1 MCHLIHPSSL
11 WRLCNGAINISTL
24 VVKVVN
30 WQYLVIYL
38 QKISKNKGHFKT
50 LNKCGCNYIF
60 KISNNQIVQY
70 TIWHQTLGFVHVH
83 QWYTV
88 LLVQWKCMFFTT
100 NNYWYFYLLKNID
113 QILIFTKALQ
123 NMLVIQYLYMYQ
135 HHIKSFN
142 FFNIISI

>member
-1 MCHLIHPSSL
+1 M
-11 WRLCNGAINISTL
+11 CNGAINISTL

-38 QKISKNKGHFKT
+38 QKFLKIRVILKH

-60 KISNNQIVQY
+60 KILSPFSNNQIVQDS
-70 TIWHQTLGFVHVH
+70 IWHQTLGFVYVH

-88 LLVQWKCMFFTT
+88 LLVHWKCMFFTT
-100 NNYWYFYLLKNID
+100 NNYWYFYLLKNVD

>member
-1 MCHLIHPSSL
+1 M
-11 WRLCNGAINISTL
+11 CNGAINISTL

-70 TIWHQTLGFVHVH
+70 TNWHQTLGFVHVH

-100 NNYWYFYLLKNID
+100 NNYWYFYLLKNVD
-113 QILIFTKALQ
+113 QILIFTKTLQ

>member
-1 MCHLIHPSSL
+1 M
-11 WRLCNGAINISTL
+11 CNGAINISTL

-60 KISNNQIVQY
+60 KILSPFSNNQIVQY

-88 LLVQWKCMFFTT
+88 LLVHWKCMFFTT
-100 NNYWYFYLLKNID
+100 NNYWYFYLLKIVD

-123 NMLVIQYLYMYQ
+123 NMLSDSILIYVPTSHKKFQ
-135 HHIKSFN
+135 
-142 FFNIISI
+142 FF

>member
-1 MCHLIHPSSL
+1 M
-11 WRLCNGAINISTL
+11 CNGAINISTL

-70 TIWHQTLGFVHVH
+70 TNWHQTLGFVHVH

-100 NNYWYFYLLKNID
+100 NNYWYFYLLKNVD

>member
-1 MCHLIHPSSL
+1 M
-11 WRLCNGAINISTL
+11 CNGAINISTL

-50 LNKCGCNYIF
+50 LNKCGRNYIF
-60 KISNNQIVQY
+60 KILSPFSNNQIVQY

-83 QWYTV
+83 QWCTV
-88 LLVQWKCMFFTT
+88 LLVHWKCMIFTT
-100 NNYWYFYLLKNID
+100 NNYWYFYLLKYVD

-123 NMLVIQYLYMYQ
+123 NMLVIQYLDMYQ

>member
-1 MCHLIHPSSL
+1 M
-11 WRLCNGAINISTL
+11 CNGAINISTL

-60 KISNNQIVQY
+60 KILSPFSNNQIVQY

-88 LLVQWKCMFFTT
+88 LLVHWKCMFFTT
-100 NNYWYFYLLKNID
+100 NNYWYFYLLKNVD

-123 NMLVIQYLYMYQ
+123 NVLVIQYLYMYQ
-135 HHIKSFN
+135 HHIKSFI

>member
-1 MCHLIHPSSL
+1 M
-11 WRLCNGAINISTL
+11 CNGAINISTL

-100 NNYWYFYLLKNID
+100 NNYWYFYLLKNVD

>member
-1 MCHLIHPSSL
+1 M
-11 WRLCNGAINISTL
+11 CNGAINTSTL

-70 TIWHQTLGFVHVH
+70 TNWHQTLGFVHVH
-83 QWYTV
+83 QWCTV
-88 LLVQWKCMFFTT
+88 LLVHWKCMFFTT
-100 NNYWYFYLLKNID
+100 NNYWYFYLLKYVD

>member
-1 MCHLIHPSSL
+1 M
-11 WRLCNGAINISTL
+11 CNGAINISTL

-60 KISNNQIVQY
+60 KILLPFSNNQIVQY

-100 NNYWYFYLLKNID
+100 NNYWYFYLLKNVD

-135 HHIKSFN
+135 HHIKSFI

>member
-1 MCHLIHPSSL
+1 M
-11 WRLCNGAINISTL
+11 CNGAINISTL

-50 LNKCGCNYIF
+50 LNKCECNYIF
-60 KISNNQIVQY
+60 KILSPFSNNQIVQY

-88 LLVQWKCMFFTT
+88 LLVHWKCMFFTT

-142 FFNIISI
+142 FFYIISI

>member
-1 MCHLIHPSSL
+1 MYI
-11 WRLCNGAINISTL
+11 RLCNGAINVSTL
-24 VVKVVN
+24 VVKVLN
-30 WQYLVIYL
+30 WQYLIIYL

-50 LNKCGCNYIF
+50 LNKCGCYYIF

-70 TIWHQTLGFVHVH
+70 TNWHQTLGFVHVH

-100 NNYWYFYLLKNID
+100 NNYWYFYLLKNVD